1 MDSMNYLWT
10 STTED
15 LAVGAN
21 CVDSLVENDAYGNII
36 PSAAESWEVSDDGMV
51 WTFHLRQGQYWYD
64 AAGNQKDPVTAH
76 DFVAAARYLC
86 DSVNQC
92 SNNSLMDD
100 WITNASEAIYYT
112 ALADAAVAKGTEK
125 GEEQNAVI
133 DENGVV
139 WEGKNWD
146 ATNQVYTEWVEVPA
160 VTPDQIGVVAKDD
173 DTLEYHLVIPRPY
186 FLTVLQFGAYW
197 PAPAALLEELGR
209 DFGLDDEH
217 MWFNGAYLLTT
228 YEPQSKRIY
237 TKNEN
242 NWDADRVYIE
252 RIEETYHTEAATIA
266 PELFLRGEID
276 SATLSS
282 DIAAEWLADP
292 AKSQNV
298 CTMRLIGDYSF
309 FITLN
314 FEPTFDKEYE
324 PENWGKAVNNKN
336 FRKAIFHGFDNITYI
351 AARYPGD
358 DPETHK
364 STAIT
369 PTGFS
374 VNNGKDDCL

>member
-1 MDSMNYLWT
+1 MKKLIAMLLALALVFGLVACGGKTEEKAPEAAAPAEKKAEGSVYWLNFKPESDEALKELGAMYEAETGVPVKVVTAASGTYEQTLT
-10 STTED
+10 SQIDKSDAPTLIVVGNAAAVKNWGDYCYD
-15 LAVGAN
+15 LTGTPIAN
-21 CVDSLVENDAYGNII
+21 ELATDAYN
-36 PSAAESWEVSDDGMV
+36 M
-51 WTFHLRQGQYWYD
+51 
-64 AAGNQKDPVTAH
+64 
-76 DFVAAARYLC
+76 
-86 DSVNQC
+86 
-92 SNNSLMDD
+92 
-100 WITNASEAIYYT
+100 YT
-112 ALADAAVAKGTEK
+112 AD
-125 GEEQNAVI
+125 
-133 DENGVV
+133 
-139 WEGKNWD
+139 GKLG
-146 ATNQVYTEWVEVPA
+146 A
-160 VTPDQIGVVAKDD
+160 IGYCY
-173 DTLEYHLVIPRPY
+173 EC
-186 FLTVLQFGAYW
+186 FGIIVNV
-197 PAPAALLEELGR
+197 ALLEQLGTN
-209 DFGLDDEH
+209 FGMDNYS

-252 RIEETYHTEAATIA
+252 RIEETYNTEAATIA

-324 PENWGKAVNNKN
+324 PENWGKAVNNEN

-374 VNNGKDDCL
+374 VNNGKG